1 MEKTDKELIIE
12 CIMNVKNEMMTEIN
26 KIRKDLQGLIE
37 IQQKLIHERLNV
49 SVPPPP
55 KEYGVEKI
63 VNNIENNINYKI
75 TISPF
80 GSDRI
85 KITGKGTFDH
95 KNVIK
100 DSGPARW
107 EGELKFWSLPISCTE
122 TLINKFKGVGLIVDK
137 DICLCITRNI
147 QEADEESVG
156 ETFNNSTHSF
166 VDDD

>member
-12 CIMNVKNEMMTEIN
+12 CILGVKNELLAEIN

-63 VNNIENNINYKI
+63 VSNIENNINYKI
-75 TISPF
+75 TISQF
-80 GSDRI
+80 GLDRI

-100 DSGPARW
+100 ESGPARW
-107 EGELKFWSLPISCTE
+107 EGELKFWSLPSSCTK
-122 TLINKFKGVGLIVDK
+122 TLINKFKDVGLTVDK
-137 DICLCITRNI
+137 DICVNVIRTDQDDTEEI
-147 QEADEESVG
+147 VDES
-156 ETFNNSTHSF
+156 FNNSVNSF
-166 VDDD
+166 VKD

>member
-12 CIMNVKNEMMTEIN
+12 CILSVKNELLVEIN

-75 TISPF
+75 TISQF

-100 DSGPARW
+100 ESGQARW
-107 EGELKFWSLPISCTE
+107 EGELKFWSLPSSCTE
-122 TLINKFKGVGLIVDK
+122 TLINKFKGVGLIIDK
-137 DICLCITRNI
+137 DICVNVTRTV
-147 QEADEESVG
+147 QEDTEESVD
-156 ETFNNSTHSF
+156 ETFNNSTHAF
-166 VDDD
+166 VDDN